1 MKVIV
6 FGTGAIGS
14 NLLHQLAMST
24 PDNSYAGVDFDVVED
39 RNLKTQLF
47 LKPHIGFKKVD
58 AVRIYLALKD
68 DKLKFKAICK
78 KILTNEDIAS
88 VLELIHVDKEDEDL
102 LVVDSFDNIESRV
115 LLHSYG
121 FKNIIHIGFSPKM
134 TTEITWGE
142 KYVAP
147 IAYEEGEDI
156 CENPQATSFI
166 NLSVSVSTMTI
177 LDFFTR
183 KVKDSY
189 IIYNSNIIT
198 KLN

>member
-14 NLLHQLAMST
+14 NLLYQLAMSY
-24 PDNSYAGVDFDVVED
+24 PDAHYVGVDFDVVED

-47 LKPHIGFKKVD
+47 LKPHLGTAKVN
-58 AVRIYLALKD
+58 AIRVYLALKN
-68 DKLKFKAICK
+68 DKVVFKPVHKKVTSNKDIQAI
-78 KILTNEDIAS
+78 LDVVSA
-88 VLELIHVDKEDEDL
+88 KETDEDL
-102 LVVDSFDNIESRV
+102 LIIDSFDNIESRT
-115 LLHSYG
+115 LLHNYG
-121 FKNIIHIGFSPKM
+121 FKNIVHAGFSPKM
-134 TTEITWGE
+134 TTEITWGDR
-142 KYVAP
+142 YVIP
-147 IAYEEGEDI
+147 VAYDNVEDI

-166 NLSVSVSTMTI
+166 MLSVSLVTMVI